1 MPLPEQID
9 NIFPS
14 FNIYPQTSM
23 KVFIKRKR
31 KMKVIGITGQ
41 IGSGKT
47 MVAGLLRKEGFVVFD
62 ADNWCRQL
70 YFEKDFLEKI
80 HENFPKSF
88 EKGVFNKRKL
98 REIVFADPQKLKL
111 LESLTHPFLKQ
122 KFLQAIRKNER
133 YGGICFVDVALLFE
147 MGWDKYCAIKLMTFA
162 PYDVQKKRV
171 MQRDKVSAE
180 QADNII
186 KIQKKSEYLKKDK
199 IDFIINTDRPI
210 GVLKAEI
217 IKIADIL
224 SC

>member
-1 MPLPEQID
+1 
-9 NIFPS
+9 
-14 FNIYPQTSM
+14 M
-23 KVFIKRKR
+23 KV
-31 KMKVIGITGQ
+31 VGITGQ

-47 MVAGLLRKEGFVVFD
+47 TVAGLLRKEGFVVFD
-62 ADNWCRQL
+62 ADNWCRRL
-70 YFEKDFLEKI
+70 YDEKAFLKKI
-80 HENFPKSF
+80 RENFPNSF
-88 EKGVFNKRKL
+88 ENGIFNKRKL
-98 REIVFADPQKLKL
+98 REIVFSDPQKLKC
-111 LESLTHPFLKQ
+111 LENLTHPFLKQ
-122 KFLQAIRKNER
+122 KFLQAIRKNAR
-133 YGGICFVDVALLFE
+133 YNGTCFVDVALLFE

-162 PYDVQKKRV
+162 PYNVQKKRV

-186 KIQKKSEYLKKDK
+186 KIQKKSEHLKKDS

>member
-1 MPLPEQID
+1 MLLPEQND
-9 NIFPS
+9 KLLSS
-14 FNIYPQTSM
+14 FNIYTQASS
-23 KVFIKRKR
+23 KVFINRKR
-31 KMKVIGITGQ
+31 KMKVVGITGL

-47 MVAGLLRKEGFVVFD
+47 TVAGLLRKEGFVVFD
-62 ADNWCRQL
+62 VDNWCRRL

-80 HENFPKSF
+80 RENYPNSF
-88 EKGVFNKRKL
+88 ENGVFNKRLL
-98 REIVFADPQKLKL
+98 REIVFSDPEKLKL

-133 YGGICFVDVALLFE
+133 YNGVCFVDVALLFE
-147 MGWDKYCAIKLMTFA
+147 MGWDKYCAVKLMTFA

-171 MQRDKVSAE
+171 MKRDKISAE
-180 QADNII
+180 QADKII
-186 KIQKKSEYLKKDK
+186 QIQKKSEHLKQDN

-224 SC
+224 SS